1 MDVDGYTMWI
11 TGGSLVLIAPQVSEL
26 ERRHAL
32 GSLRDAQRFADA
44 VMASRFE
51 QHRRWYRAYRNA
63 LGRRGWRVTHSC
75 QGVETALGRTLLS
88 PTQPLLLWLGSQH
101 GELGEVLELCI
112 DSLAP
117 GQPGLAQL
125 SSSALQV
132 RDERTRVVLELGV
145 LGPGS
150 QFSLCS
156 IALETHARLGE
167 DWLRAPIAGSTLC
180 GDLYF
185 QSLMAEPAPEL
196 RDAGRDSFACLLGGD
211 GTSRT
216 LH

>member
-11 TGGSLVLIAPQVSEL
+11 TGGSLVLITPQVSEL
-26 ERRHAL
+26 ERCHAL
-32 GSLRDAQRFADA
+32 GSLREAQSFADG
-44 VMASRFE
+44 VLASRFD
-51 QHRRWYRAYRNA
+51 QHRRWYRAYRSA

-75 QGVETALGRTLLS
+75 QSVEAAGGRTLLS

-101 GELGEVLELCI
+101 GELADVVGACI
-112 DSLAP
+112 DSLAQ
-117 GQPGLAQL
+117 GQPGLAEL
-125 SSSALQV
+125 SRSALQV
-132 RDERTRVVLELGV
+132 RGGTTQIVLELGV

-150 QFSLCS
+150 QLSLCS
-156 IALETHARLGE
+156 IALETSAELGT
-167 DWLRAPIAGSTLC
+167 DWLKAPLTGATLR

-196 RDAGRDSFACLLGGD
+196 QDNRRGGFACLVGGN
-211 GTSRT
+211 GASRT